1 MLKRYLED
9 CRINLQYKLL
19 LLKRLGEN
27 TLGNNLLWSILLFYV
42 QPLFWVGLL
51 YAFMNY
57 RNRVQYTRK
66 NFRVNF
72 VRNNFEMKD
81 FLLKG
86 VIPGILLSVL
96 TIGIGISLSFEWYMI
111 YQVLTILLLI
121 AGGYRFI
128 HPIFTFSLS
137 SIVMAVLALLDIELP
152 FNQLKPLFQN
162 NQYTFGSVNNP
173 GQLIANALLL
183 AAIILLVSVYMM
195 KNQEEEKMFPILRAS
210 KRGKQVAKYQK
221 KSMWLLPLMIVV
233 PGEAFE
239 AIADWWPL
247 LEINGES
254 YAFLFMPILIGF
266 HFTVSTQLLQEATA
280 KFRTEFRNVAL
291 AGIALFAISYLVP
304 EVSIFAAG
312 IVLVLSMIVLVRHRR
327 HENQWA
333 FRYGPTNEGLR
344 VIAIRSSSP
353 AQRLN
358 LSVGDII
365 LEMNDQDMNHKD
377 DYNRAVAYNRSY
389 IKMRIRRT
397 DGEIVITQTP
407 LYDDDFNNLGL
418 LILEN

>member
-1 MLKRYLED
+1 MK
-9 CRINLQYKLL
+9 LQYKLL

-27 TLGNNLLWSILLFYV
+27 TLANNLLWSILLFFI
-42 QPLFWVGLL
+42 QPIFWVGLL
-51 YAFMNY
+51 YAYKNY

-66 NFRVNF
+66 TFRVNF
-72 VRNNFEMKD
+72 VRDNFEMKD

-86 VIPGILLSVL
+86 IIPGILLSILAV
-96 TIGIGISLSFEWYMI
+96 GIGLPLSIEWYII
-111 YQVLTILLLI
+111 YQVMTVFLLLV
-121 AGGYRFI
+121 GGYRFI
-128 HPIFTFSLS
+128 HPVFTFSLS
-137 SIVMAVLALLDIELP
+137 TIIMTVLSLLSIDLP
-152 FNQLKPLFQN
+152 FHQLNPLFQN
-162 NQYTFGSVNNP
+162 NHYIYGAVNNP
-173 GQLIANALLL
+173 NQLITNALLL
-183 AAIILLVSVYMM
+183 ATFILLVSVYMM

-221 KSMWLLPLMIVV
+221 KTMWLLPLLIVV

-239 AIADWWPL
+239 ALADWWPL

-280 KFRTEFRNVAL
+280 LFRKDFRNVAL
-291 AGIALFAISYLVP
+291 I
-304 EVSIFAAG
+304 G
-312 IVLVLSMIVLVRHRR
+312 IVLAGISYFVPEMGIFATGIVLLLGMTVLVRHRR
-327 HENQWA
+327 REKQWA

-344 VIAIRSSSP
+344 VIAIRSDSP
-353 AQRLN
+353 AQRLE

-365 LEMNDQDMNHKD
+365 LKMNDQAMNQKE
-377 DYNRAVAYNRSY
+377 DYNRVVAYNRSY

-397 DGEIVITQTP
+397 DGEIVISQTP

>member
-1 MLKRYLED
+1 MK
-9 CRINLQYKLL
+9 LQYKLL

-27 TLGNNLLWSILLFYV
+27 TLANNLLWSILLFFI
-42 QPLFWVGLL
+42 QPIFWVGVL
-51 YAFMNY
+51 YEYKNY

-66 NFRVNF
+66 TFRVNF
-72 VRNNFEMKD
+72 VRENFEMKD

-86 VIPGILLSVL
+86 IIPGILLSILAV
-96 TIGIGISLSFEWYMI
+96 GIGLPLSIEWYII
-111 YQVLTILLLI
+111 YQVMTVFLLLV
-121 AGGYRFI
+121 GGYRFI
-128 HPIFTFSLS
+128 HPVFTFSLS
-137 SIVMAVLALLDIELP
+137 TIIMTVLSLLSIDLP
-152 FNQLKPLFQN
+152 FHQLNPLFQN
-162 NQYTFGSVNNP
+162 NHYIYGALNNP
-173 GQLIANALLL
+173 NQLITNALLL
-183 AAIILLVSVYMM
+183 ATFILLVSVYMM

-221 KSMWLLPLMIVV
+221 KTMWLLPLLIGV

-239 AIADWWPL
+239 ALADWWPL

-280 KFRTEFRNVAL
+280 LFRKDFRNVAL
-291 AGIALFAISYLVP
+291 I
-304 EVSIFAAG
+304 G
-312 IVLVLSMIVLVRHRR
+312 IVLAGISYFVPEMGIFATGIVLLLSMTVLVRHRR
-327 HENQWA
+327 REKQWA

-344 VIAIRSSSP
+344 VIAIRSDSP
-353 AQRLN
+353 AQRLD

-365 LEMNDQDMNHKD
+365 LEMNDQAMNHKE
-377 DYNRAVAYNRSY
+377 DYNRLVAYNRSY

-397 DGEIVITQTP
+397 DGEIVISQTP

>member
-1 MLKRYLED
+1 MK
-9 CRINLQYKLL
+9 LQYKLL

-27 TLGNNLLWSILLFYV
+27 TLANNLLWSILLFFI
-42 QPLFWVGLL
+42 QPIFWVGLF
-51 YAFMNY
+51 YAYKNY

-66 NFRVNF
+66 TFRVNF
-72 VRNNFEMKD
+72 VRENFEMKD

-86 VIPGILLSVL
+86 IIPGSLLSMLAV
-96 TIGIGISLSFEWYMI
+96 GIGLPLSIEWYII
-111 YQVLTILLLI
+111 YQVMTVFLLLV
-121 AGGYRFI
+121 GGYRFI
-128 HPIFTFSLS
+128 HPVFTFSLS
-137 SIVMAVLALLDIELP
+137 TIIMTVLSLLSIDLP
-152 FNQLKPLFQN
+152 FHQLNPLFQN
-162 NQYTFGSVNNP
+162 NHYIYGALNNP
-173 GQLIANALLL
+173 NQLITNALLL
-183 AAIILLVSVYMM
+183 ATFILLVSVYMM

-221 KSMWLLPLMIVV
+221 KTMWLLPLLIVV

-239 AIADWWPL
+239 ALADWWPL

-280 KFRTEFRNVAL
+280 MFRKDFRNVAL
-291 AGIALFAISYLVP
+291 I
-304 EVSIFAAG
+304 G
-312 IVLVLSMIVLVRHRR
+312 IVLAGISYFVPEMGIFATGIVLLLGMTVLVRHRR
-327 HENQWA
+327 REKQWA

-344 VIAIRSSSP
+344 VIAIRSDSP
-353 AQRLN
+353 AQRLE

-365 LEMNDQDMNHKD
+365 LEMNDQAMNQKE
-377 DYNRAVAYNRSY
+377 DYNRVVAYNRSY

-397 DGEIVITQTP
+397 DGEIVISQTP

-418 LILEN
+418 LIL